1 MENRPVIVLSGRSP
15 TPGANPEVYQRYLK
29 WQTEVYHPLVL
40 KSSALTGIDNYQKI
54 RETPQYP
61 ARITILHYQN
71 LNDWRAYGN
80 SPEFSAITQEQR
92 SWVERGI
99 LDFIWFPVYGLIQ
112 SFRSQ
117 PFLVGGNGNTKIEN
131 APFMHME
138 AYRLSPEEEEK
149 CINWFNEYGCSVFMP
164 LFMKIPG
171 LMGYDRYE
179 ITALRRAGREY
190 IEEMEY
196 PRYLS
201 LIYFENQ
208 KFFEDFEKSPEL
220 AGYLKVLRSVLPR
233 RLKYDWYVQYQLV
246 MRLRK

>member
-92 SWVERGI
+92 SWVE
-99 LDFIWFPVYGLIQ
+99 
-112 SFRSQ
+112 
-117 PFLVGGNGNTKIEN
+117 
-131 APFMHME
+131 
-138 AYRLSPEEEEK
+138 
-149 CINWFNEYGCSVFMP
+149 
-164 LFMKIPG
+164 
-171 LMGYDRYE
+171 
-179 ITALRRAGREY
+179 
-190 IEEMEY
+190 
-196 PRYLS
+196 
-201 LIYFENQ
+201 
-208 KFFEDFEKSPEL
+208 
-220 AGYLKVLRSVLPR
+220 
-233 RLKYDWYVQYQLV
+233 
-246 MRLRK
+246 